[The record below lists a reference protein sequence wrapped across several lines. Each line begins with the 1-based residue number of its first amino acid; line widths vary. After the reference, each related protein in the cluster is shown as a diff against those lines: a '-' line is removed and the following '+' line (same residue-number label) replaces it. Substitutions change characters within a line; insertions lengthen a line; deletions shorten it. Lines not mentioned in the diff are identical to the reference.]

1 MDNYT
6 FSTQTHSVLVVAKI
20 YPSTPNNVTLVN
32 LAIFFT
38 EQALTSVLMLK
49 DVQFFF
55 TEEKA
60 IRDFNF
66 VSFDTYLIKNRLKA
80 L

>member
-32 LAIFFT
+32 LVIFFK

-49 DVQFFF
+49 DVQ
-55 TEEKA
+55 KA

-66 VSFDTYLIKNRLKA
+66 VSFDTYFKNQLKV